1 MAVDNDNHGRV
12 TAIVAFVRGRW
23 PSKIYC
29 MYAFRN
35 ASSSGSAASETA
47 Q

>member
-1 MAVDNDNHGRV
+1 MAVDNDNHRRN
-12 TAIVAFVRGRW
+12 TAMLALGPGQW
-23 PSKIYC
+23 PSTIYC
-29 MYAFRN
+29 TYASLN